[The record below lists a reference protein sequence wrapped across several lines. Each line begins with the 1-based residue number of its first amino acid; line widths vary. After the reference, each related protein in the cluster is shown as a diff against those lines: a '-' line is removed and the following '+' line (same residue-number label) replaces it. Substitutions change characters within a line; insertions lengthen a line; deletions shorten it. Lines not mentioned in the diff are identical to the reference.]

1 MTKIKL
7 SMDYTHQ
14 WINHPLLIL
23 LYIDDRII
31 HIDNSGAKQNKIIK
45 NVACSGSN
53 HQFQMEIRNKN
64 NDNVIVDANGHVEED
79 SYVKIN
85 SFCFNNFE
93 MADRIA
99 TQDLSTFYIDN
110 SHHTLRKTLTF
121 AHNGILRFDF
131 KVPLYSWILRTWL

>member
-23 LYIDDRII
+23 FYIDNRII
-31 HIDNSGAKQNKIIK
+31 HIDNSGATQNRITK
-45 NVACSGSN
+45 NVACSGLN

-64 NDNVIVDANGHVEED
+64 NDNVIVDTNGNVEED

-110 SHHTLRKTLTF
+110 SQHTLTKTLTF